1 MALIGNPTLVLL
13 DEPTTGVDPAARR
26 SLWNTLQSCQAAGQA
41 IILTSHSME
50 ECEALCNRLV
60 IMVKGEL
67 VCIGAS
73 QELKQR
79 FGAGY
84 DIHVK
89 LNPNRSDEDVDNI
102 KKIIQF
108 TLTCD
113 IRDENLGFLA
123 YHVTDCT
130 TTWEKMYDTMKD
142 LKKSYSCIE
151 DYAVLSATLEQL
163 FIQFARGAEMAESDE
178 SPRVTSQE
186 IV

>member
-1 MALIGNPTLVLL
+1 
-13 DEPTTGVDPAARR
+13 
-26 SLWNTLQSCQAAGQA
+26 
-41 IILTSHSME
+41 ME

-67 VCIGAS
+67 VCSGAS

-84 DIHVK
+84 DIHIK
-89 LNPNRSDEDVDNI
+89 LNPNRSDEDVNHI
-102 KKIIQF
+102 KKVIEF

-113 IRDENLGFLA
+113 IRDENLVMIAFYLKKSATINCFNFLFFHLLISIFIFLQGFLA
-123 YHVTDCT
+123 YHVTDCS
-130 TTWEKMYDTMKD
+130 TTWEKMYDTMKN
-142 LKKSYSCIE
+142 LKQRYSCIE

-163 FIQFARGAEMAESDE
+163 FIQFARGAEMIEFNESHI
-178 SPRVTSQE
+178 TSHQE

>member
-1 MALIGNPTLVLL
+1 
-13 DEPTTGVDPAARR
+13 
-26 SLWNTLQSCQAAGQA
+26 
-41 IILTSHSME
+41 ME

-84 DIHVK
+84 DIHIK
-89 LNPNRSDEDVDNI
+89 LNPGRTDEDVNSI
-102 KKIIQF
+102 KKMIEF

-113 IRDENLGFLA
+113 IRDENLVRIMLRLEDNNFLFFYILLLISIHFLQGFLA
-123 YHVTDCT
+123 YHVTDCNT
-130 TTWEKMYDTMKD
+130 KWEKMYDTMKT
-142 LKKSYSCIE
+142 LRQRYSCIE

-163 FIQFARGAEMAESDE
+163 FIQFARGAEMSVSDE
-178 SPRVTSQE
+178 PATHITSHEE